1 MNFRAIFD
9 NYDKKR
15 DRVKLLPEVEKN
27 CNSRPSPLEQ
37 LKELTM
43 QNRVCRVNPDPRK
56 PSENAI
62 DSVSASTTDKDKA
75 VTVYR
80 EES

>member
-43 QNRVCRVNPDPRK
+43 QDRICRVTPDPRK
-56 PSENAI
+56 PPKNAI
-62 DSVSASTTDKDKA
+62 DSVSALTTGENKA
-75 VTVYR
+75 TTIYR
-80 EES
+80 GES